1 MACIATT
8 IWIIPCCLLWK
19 RSKILFLAVW
29 INPIYGMSIRKR
41 NTMNPNKPRAS
52 AAIFEVLK
60 GKVIFCLRY
69 WPFYVI
75 VVTLLV
81 FVACYSPSQRMVD
94 NYSQLSDQH
103 SPVLALKS
111 YPLIALCSLL
121 PWFQAT
127 AVKLVFLLF
136 YHLWILLVGVG
147 CLFLVRALDSSST
160 RYRWIVFILPM
171 TMLNSYTAFTVIRT
185 DLALYA
191 NLLFLLGL
199 STYLISKRIK
209 SVWIFIGSILLIL
222 NALSYRSNALVL
234 LPFLVCY
241 MTPLLPKFV
250 KMGRWRQIFLSVLLI
265 IVVF

>member
-1 MACIATT
+1 
-8 IWIIPCCLLWK
+8 
-19 RSKILFLAVW
+19 
-29 INPIYGMSIRKR
+29 
-41 NTMNPNKPRAS
+41 MNPNKPRAS

-111 YPLIALCSLL
+111 YPLIALCS
-121 PWFQAT
+121 P

-160 RYRWIVFILPM
+160 RYRWIVFYCP
-171 TMLNSYTAFTVIRT
+171 
-185 DLALYA
+185 
-191 NLLFLLGL
+191 
-199 STYLISKRIK
+199 
-209 SVWIFIGSILLIL
+209 
-222 NALSYRSNALVL
+222 
-234 LPFLVCY
+234 
-241 MTPLLPKFV
+241 
-250 KMGRWRQIFLSVLLI
+250 
-265 IVVF
+265 

>member
-136 YHLWILLVGVG
+136 
-147 CLFLVRALDSSST
+147 
-160 RYRWIVFILPM
+160 
-171 TMLNSYTAFTVIRT
+171 
-185 DLALYA
+185 
-191 NLLFLLGL
+191 
-199 STYLISKRIK
+199 
-209 SVWIFIGSILLIL
+209 
-222 NALSYRSNALVL
+222 
-234 LPFLVCY
+234 
-241 MTPLLPKFV
+241 
-250 KMGRWRQIFLSVLLI
+250 I
-265 IVVF
+265 IYGFY